1 MERWHFDPL
10 SAALGAIAAF
20 LLLGLVR
27 LFRPLVARLR
37 QGAQQ
42 AIGKAT
48 ASAEQRYRQQI
59 VAWAAEDHLLSS
71 VAPLSE
77 IFVPPRLIPP
87 LPHPDPTSTLPVDR
101 RPISLEAA
109 LSGHPRLA
117 LLGNVGSGR
126 TTLLTYLALTY
137 AQPRVNE
144 PPDTASRLPI
154 YIDLRNLTW
163 EVEEEPEE
171 KPEKA
176 NRRPPSPT
184 DRLIHAA
191 LERIDGRSVYVAPLR
206 RHLTAGTGIVLVDG
220 WDALP
225 DPARE
230 QTAAWL
236 GRLADDL
243 PGNIWIVVAGYRGFA
258 PLVNAGFTPICLAP
272 WTPTQTM
279 NLLRNVEAAL
289 SSDQESPSYD
299 PAPLHQA
306 LKRGSTTLELTLF
319 AWLLLQGETLP
330 STRGDILLK
339 ALELLLIPGG
349 IPNEE
354 AWLPMVTRVALGNLA
369 LTLHQE
375 GRYEMTRE
383 EIDRAIEAALPP
395 EGERPQKAREQIWQ
409 ALTETGSIL
418 RPLGTETYTFAH
430 PLWQA
435 LLTARQALT
444 LSPEILT
451 QHIDDP
457 RWEAVVDFYAGWGPM
472 EPVIQA
478 WLSQPDDL
486 WYTRLRRAAAWV
498 AQAPTDAHWRNGV
511 MGLLART
518 FLQPNIPLPIRQRLA
533 DALVHTGDPGVAY
546 FLKQATRH
554 ALPDVRIAAV
564 RALGH
569 VAKEAD
575 LPAFKTALEDKDP
588 RVQEAAVVALGTMG
602 GQSAVHHLTLL
613 LAQADQDLRV
623 AAARALARCGE
634 EGLEVLKEALKDEDL
649 LTRRAA
655 VYGLAEVEEPWVWER
670 VASIAVD
677 DPEWIV
683 RSAAETVLEMRE
695 KRAHPVQPPLEVSEM
710 GWLITWAAQRGE
722 TVGHGEAAFTS
733 LLTALREGE
742 PEVRK
747 AAAQALGLAGKPEH
761 ASALREAMED
771 DDPEVAA
778 VALEALEELCR
789 RYDITVR

>member
-20 LLLGLVR
+20 LLLGLAR
-27 LFRPLVARLR
+27 LFRPLVASLR
-37 QGAQQ
+37 QGAQR

-48 ASAEQRYRQQI
+48 AGAEQRYRQRI
-59 VAWAAEDHLLSS
+59 VAWASEAHLLSF
-71 VAPLSE
+71 VAPLNE

-117 LLGNVGSGR
+117 LLGDVGSGR
-126 TTLLTYLALTY
+126 TTLLTYLALTH
-137 AQPRVNE
+137 AQPRAGE
-144 PPDTASRLPI
+144 PSDTASRLPI
-154 YIDLRNLTW
+154 YIDLRSLTW

-171 KPEKA
+171 TNQRKERA
-176 NRRPPSPT
+176 LSPI
-184 DRLIHAA
+184 DRLIRAA
-191 LERIDGRSVYVAPLR
+191 LERIDGRSAYAAPLR
-206 RHLTAGTGIVLVDG
+206 RHLTAGTGMVLVDG

-225 DPARE
+225 EPARE
-230 QTAAWL
+230 QAAAWL

-243 PGNIWIVVAGYRGFA
+243 PGNLWIVVAGSRGFA
-258 PLVNAGFTPICLAP
+258 PLVDAGFTPIRLAP
-272 WTPTQTM
+272 WTPAQAM
-279 NLLRNVEAAL
+279 NLLRNMEAAL
-289 SSDQESPSYD
+289 FPDQEPPSYD
-299 PAPLHQA
+299 PAPLRQA
-306 LKRGSTTLELTLF
+306 LKRGATTLELALF
-319 AWLLLQGETLP
+319 AWLLLRGETLP
-330 STRGDILLK
+330 SSRGEALLK
-339 ALELLLIPGG
+339 ALELLLIQGE
-349 IPNEE
+349 IPEEE
-354 AWLPMVTRVALGNLA
+354 AWLPMVARVALGNLA

-383 EIDRAIEAALPP
+383 EIEGAIEAALPP
-395 EGERPQKAREQIWQ
+395 EGERPQKAKERVWQ
-409 ALTETGSIL
+409 VLTEAKAIL
-418 RPLGTETYTFAH
+418 HPLGAETYAFVH

-444 LSPEILT
+444 LPPGVLADHLE
-451 QHIDDP
+451 DP
-457 RWEAVVDFYAGWGPM
+457 AWETVVDFYAGWGPM
-472 EPVIQA
+472 EPVIRA

-518 FLQPNIPLPIRQRLA
+518 LLKPDIPLPIRQQLA

-554 ALPDVRIAAV
+554 AQPEIRIAAV
-564 RALGH
+564 KALGH

-575 LPAFKTALEDKDP
+575 LPTFEAALADRDP
-588 RVQEAAVVALGTMG
+588 RVQEAAAVALGIMG
-602 GQSAVHHLTLL
+602 GRPAIHRLTLL
-613 LAQADQDLRV
+613 LVEAEQELRV
-623 AAARALARCGE
+623 TAARALAHCGE
-634 EGLEVLKEALKDEDL
+634 EGLEVLREALKDEDF

-655 VYGLAEVEEPWVWER
+655 VYGLAEVEEPWVWEQ
-670 VASIAVD
+670 VANVATD

-695 KRAHPVQPPLEVSEM
+695 KRSHPVQPPLEVSEM
-710 GWLITWAAQRGE
+710 GWLIAWAAQRGE
-722 TVGHGEAAFTS
+722 TVGRGESAYSF
-733 LLTALREGE
+733 LLLALREGD

-761 ASALREAMED
+761 VSALREATEEE
-771 DDPEVAA
+771 DPEVAA
-778 VALEALEELCR
+778 AALEALEELCR
-789 RYDITVR
+789 RHDITVR